1 MPADQRKCKK
11 CPPEGA
17 PEYMLTYG
25 DMVTLLLTFFVML
38 LTTATIDGH
47 ELRLILAAFPGLGNL
62 EGGNTLEAGPL
73 AELGNTIESLPSME
87 RGRALDQAR
96 REAISIFNPEIQSQ
110 QVRVQEDERGL
121 IISLASDAFF
131 REASAEVNIEQTREI
146 LQKLTRLLN
155 NDELSERT
163 FRIEGHTDDIPTNP
177 DGPWPSN
184 WDLSVARS
192 LNVFKYLQEF
202 GVDEDQFQVMG
213 LGDTRPLY
221 DNDTAEG
228 RAYNRRVDVIILT
241 DGHLKEAR
249 RKRNL
254 WKKLQPK
261 LLTLMLP
268 EISLNSPFLMG
279 LKNN

>member
-1 MPADQRKCKK
+1 MPADRRKCKK

-25 DMVTLLLTFFVML
+25 DMLTLLLTCFVML
-38 LTTATIDGH
+38 LTTARVDGD

-87 RGRALDQAR
+87 RGRALDEAR

-146 LQKLTRLLN
+146 LQKLARLLN
-155 NDELSERT
+155 NEELDQRT
-163 FRIEGHTDDIPTNP
+163 FRIEGHTDDVPTNP

-241 DGHLKEAR
+241 DGHL
-249 RKRNL
+249 
-254 WKKLQPK
+254 
-261 LLTLMLP
+261 
-268 EISLNSPFLMG
+268 
-279 LKNN
+279 